1 MEKSRLEKL
10 YLDKIRLALQKQLG
24 LENVMQVPKLLKIVL
39 NIGVKEAVSD
49 VKTLQV
55 AENVLTAISGQKP
68 VRRLA
73 RKSIASF
80 KLREGMP
87 IGAKVTLRR
96 NRMYEFLDRLISL
109 SLPRIR
115 DFQGV
120 PRKFDGRGSYNL
132 GITDSLIFPEIDF
145 GVGQKITGLNIT
157 IQTSAKQ
164 DDEGLILL
172 EHFGMPFKKI

>member
-1 MEKSRLEKL
+1 MQKTRLENL
-10 YLDKIRLALQKQLG
+10 YLNEIRSKLKEQLG
-24 LENVMQVPKLLKIVL
+24 LNNIMEVPKLLKIVL

-49 VKTLQV
+49 IKTLQL
-55 AENVLTAISGQKP
+55 AENILTSISGQKP
-68 VRRLA
+68 IRCKA
-73 RKSIASF
+73 RKSLASF

-115 DFQGV
+115 DFQGIS
-120 PRKFDGRGSYNL
+120 KKLDGRGGYNL
-132 GITDSLIFPEIDF
+132 GIKDSLIFPEIDF
-145 GVGQKITGLNIT
+145 GVGQKISGLNIT
-157 IQTSAKQ
+157 IQTSAKK
-164 DDEGLILL
+164 DEQGLALL